1 LQKNQVLAIEDNE
14 PIVNLVRRFLEE
26 EDIDLIHENTA
37 AGGIEYLTHKIP
49 AAVLLDLN
57 LPDKNGMEV
66 LKEITR
72 QGMPTNV
79 IVMTGHGSV
88 SNAVEAMTN
97 GAFDFLEKPFSSD
110 RLLVSVRNALEH
122 RKLREIVD
130 QIDDLNRSRF
140 CGFIG
145 RSPKMQAVYTTI
157 ENAATSKATIFIL
170 GESGT
175 GKELAAQAI
184 HKLSPR
190 AKGPFIPLN
199 CAAIPADLVESEIF
213 GHVRGAFTGAVKDR
227 EGAVSRSNQ
236 GTLFLDEICE
246 MSIELQAKMLRF
258 LQSGQFQRVGGN
270 SIETVDVRIVCATN
284 REPMTEVQ
292 AGRFREDLYYR
303 LNVITINLPPLSERE
318 RDALYI
324 ARHLLDKFSK
334 EENKHFVEFNEDVE
348 NFLLSYNWPGNVREL
363 ENVLRNI
370 IVLNDGSNVTLNMVP
385 DQLKSDKSAV
395 NKSIMNMVQQNYH
408 QDSSTDSTD
417 DSKIKPLWQVES
429 EAIERAITL
438 CGGNIPKAAVLLDV
452 SASTIY
458 RKKQSWDDNN
468 S

>member
-1 LQKNQVLAIEDNE
+1 LQKKQVLAIEDNE
-14 PIVNLVRRFLEE
+14 PLVNLIRRFLED
-26 EDIDLIHENTA
+26 EDIDVVHENTA

-57 LPDKNGMEV
+57 LPDKNGIEV

-72 QGMPTNV
+72 QGMPTEV
-79 IVMTGHGSV
+79 IVITGHGSV
-88 SNAVEAMTN
+88 SNAVEAMAN
-97 GAFDFLEKPFSSD
+97 GAFDFMEKPFTSE

-130 QIDDLNRSRF
+130 QIDELNRSFF

-157 ENAATSKATIFIL
+157 ENAASSKATIFIL

-190 AKGPFIPLN
+190 TKGPFIPLN
-199 CAAIPADLVESEIF
+199 CAAIPTNLVESEIF
-213 GHVRGAFTGAVKDR
+213 GHVKGAFTGAVKDR
-227 EGAVSRSNQ
+227 EGAVSRADN

-246 MSIELQAKMLRF
+246 MDIELQSKMLRF

-284 REPMTEVQ
+284 REPMNEVKV
-292 AGRFREDLYYR
+292 GRFREDLYYR
-303 LNVITINLPPLSERE
+303 LNVIPISLPPLSERE
-318 RDALYI
+318 RDTLYI
-324 ARHLLDKFSK
+324 ARHLLVKFSK
-334 EENKHFVEFNEDVE
+334 EENKNFEEFNAEVE
-348 NFLLSYNWPGNVREL
+348 NLLLSYPWPGNVREL

-370 IVLNDGSNVTLNMVP
+370 IVLNNGRSVTLDMVP
-385 DQLKSDKSAV
+385 DQIKNDQSAV
-395 NKSIMNMVQQNYH
+395 NKSIVNIVQQNYY
-408 QDSSTDSTD
+408 QDSSTGSTN

-438 CGGNIPKAAVLLDV
+438 CGGNIPKAAALLDI
-452 SASTIY
+452 SPSTIY
-458 RKKQSWDDNN
+458 RKKQSWNDNK